1 MRRCVLVVRTKTVNE
16 FHRVLHIRFVLVILT
31 GTRTNTDE
39 QSIVRRETRRYD
51 EDGGRI
57 RRDEHRFRHE
67 RLYLA
72 ASAPLA
78 SDVRI
83 LCR

>member
-1 MRRCVLVVRTKTVNE
+1 MLVVRTKTVNE
-16 FHRVLHIRFVLVILT
+16 FHRVLHIRFVLVIFT
-31 GTRTNTDE
+31 GTRTNTEE
-39 QSIVRRETRRYD
+39 QSIVWRETRRYD
-51 EDGGRI
+51 EGEGRI

-67 RLYLA
+67 RVYLG
-72 ASAPLA
+72 ASTPLA